1 MDKRL
6 LFMGLVGYSLMII
19 TYTLDLIGKYN
30 ALIGLLILISTIVI
44 ILLILKYFLE
54 NKEINDSPVESDSSK
69 EVGTKLKVKKEVLIE
84 DVEQPGNARQKKI
97 GTDVEAEKIKIRKI
111 RQ

>member
-6 LFMGLVGYSLMII
+6 LFISLVGYSLMII
-19 TYTLDLIGKYN
+19 TYTLNLIEKYN

-44 ILLILKYFLE
+44 ILLLLKYVLK
-54 NKEINDSPVESDSSK
+54 NKEINYLREESDSSN
-69 EVGTKLKVKKEVLIE
+69 EVGTTLKVKNGVLIE
-84 DVEQPGNARQKKI
+84 DVKQIGNAKQKKI
-97 GTDVEAEKIKIRKI
+97 GTDVEAEKITIRKI